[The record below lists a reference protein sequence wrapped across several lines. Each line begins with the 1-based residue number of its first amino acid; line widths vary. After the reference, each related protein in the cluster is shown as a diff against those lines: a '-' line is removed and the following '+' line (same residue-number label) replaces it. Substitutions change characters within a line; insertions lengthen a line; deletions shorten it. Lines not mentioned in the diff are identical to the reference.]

1 MAKSFM
7 FVGQEGEKEPE
18 SITMY
23 GKTFKRGEAV
33 EVQDE
38 AAAKKLANNP
48 EFKEAGGDI
57 AASDT
62 KRTRKSADK
71 AIESQAKA
79 DMDNTSGGNPR
90 AE

>member
-48 EFKEAGGDI
+48 EFKEAGGIMDSES
-57 AASDT
+57 AA
-62 KRTRKSADK
+62 KRTKKSADK
-71 AIESQAKA
+71 VIESQAKA
-79 DMDNTSGGNPR
+79 DMENPR